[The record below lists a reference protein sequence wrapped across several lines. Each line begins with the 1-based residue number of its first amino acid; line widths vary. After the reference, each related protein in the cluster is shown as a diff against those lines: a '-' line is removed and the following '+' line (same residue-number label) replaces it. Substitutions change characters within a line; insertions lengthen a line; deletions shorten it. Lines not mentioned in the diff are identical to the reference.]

1 MPLSNSDAKRRRSAV
16 WDFLAGGRPLSLIE
30 VPGEDLR
37 ERMRREVLA
46 GLADPLRPSI
56 PPAYLY
62 DARGSELYER
72 ITALPEYYPTRT
84 EARLL
89 AQVAPLLAE
98 RFSIRQLVELGSGS
112 SAKTRMLLDAFEAGR
127 RGLTYVPIDISREIL
142 GHTANQLVEAYPG
155 MRVLAIA
162 APFDEA
168 IALLPPCEQRL
179 VLFLG
184 GTLGNFPQKQQEVFF
199 RGLHAAMTPGN
210 HLLLGFDRR
219 AHAGKPVSI
228 LHAAYNDAQG
238 VTARFNEN
246 LLIRLNRELGADFV
260 AARWR
265 HRATY
270 ELPAHQITMVLESLG
285 DQEVRVAGRRFRFRS
300 GEGILTEVSRKFDPE
315 ELASWLSERGFSPQ
329 ACWMDAAETYGLMVL
344 RREG

>member
-1 MPLSNSDAKRRRSAV
+1 MTLSHSDAERRRSSV
-16 WDFLAGGRPLSLIE
+16 RDFLAGGRPLTLIAL
-30 VPGEDLR
+30 PGEDLR
-37 ERMRREVLA
+37 DRMRREVLA
-46 GLADPLRPSI
+46 GLADPRGPTI

-62 DARGSELYER
+62 DARGSELYEQ

-89 AQVAPLLAE
+89 TQVAPLLAE
-98 RFSIRQLVELGSGS
+98 RLAIRQLVELGSGS
-112 SAKTRMLLDAFEAGR
+112 SAKTRLLLDAFEAGR
-127 RGLTYVPIDISREIL
+127 RGLTYVPIDISRELL
-142 GHTANQLVEAYPG
+142 GLTAEQLVEAYPG

-168 IALLPPCEQRL
+168 VALLPPCEHRL

-184 GTLGNFPQKQQEVFF
+184 GTLGNFPQKQQEAFF

-238 VTARFNEN
+238 VTSQFNEN
-246 LLIRLNRELGADFV
+246 LLIRLNRELGADFD

-270 ELPAHQITMVLESLG
+270 EVPAHQIAMVLESQG
-285 DQEVRVAGRRFRFRS
+285 DQEVRVAGRAFRFRA

-315 ELASWLSERGFSPQ
+315 ELALWLAERGFARQ
-329 ACWMDAAETYGLMVL
+329 ACWTDAEETYGLMLL